1 MCNRVQLRPF
11 SWKCKPDVQLN
22 DLQNDRPVQN
32 NDLPHPNSD
41 TGTARNPL
49 LSGKLLGVREM
60 TAPPVTR
67 DLPTTSRAK
76 LRFTVS
82 PSPGSSVHFASKRSN
97 CPPISTTKST
107 SRVLSRQKNRL
118 PTRPARRSRLRS

>member
-1 MCNRVQLRPF
+1 MQLRPL
-11 SWKCKPDVQLN
+11 SGKCQPDVQL
-22 DLQNDRPVQN
+22 DLQRINQFQN
-32 NDLPHPNSD
+32 NDLPHSNSD
-41 TGTARNPL
+41 AGSARNPL

-67 DLPTTSRAK
+67 DLPTTVRAK

-97 CPPISTTKST
+97 RPPTSTTKST
-107 SRVLSRQKNRL
+107 SRVRSRQKNRL